1 MNRPPDPG
9 AALVSP
15 RIVFPLEDR
24 DVVRLRFVK
33 LADRRIEDSERQYH
47 GRRAA

>member
-33 LADRRIEDSERQYH
+33 LADRRIEDSERRYH
-47 GRRAA
+47 GQRAA